1 MSAFSDYKNIN
12 KSVILEVNE
21 ENPDESTLI
30 ITTKSNLNGVIVEDT
45 EKCYGSKTELL
56 LKVAQIKGDN

>member
-1 MSAFSDYKNIN
+1 MSAFNDYNNIN

-45 EKCYGSKTELL
+45 EKCYGSKAELL
-56 LKVAQIKGDN
+56 

>member
-1 MSAFSDYKNIN
+1 MSAFSDYENIN

-30 ITTKSNLNGVIVEDT
+30 ITTKSNTNGVVVEDT
-45 EKCYGSKTELL
+45 EKCYGSKAELL
-56 LKVAQIKGDN
+56 LKVAQIREDN